1 MNPETIARYKA
12 LALDER
18 MSLALRDNL
27 DAEHRRIILRE
38 EQWMQVRVYFAR
50 RADLSNEEIEYLL
63 DDQDHVI
70 RLCIAKR
77 DDLSA
82 AQVERCV
89 ADRDP
94 NVRYFIARNPLL
106 DDVQRERLAGDEDPL
121 VRRAVGKGA
130 RPVQY
135 RQREGQ
141 ARLIR

>member
-1 MNPETIARYKA
+1 MNPETVARYKS
-12 LALDER
+12 LELDER
-18 MSLALRDNL
+18 MNLALSEAL
-27 DAEHRRIILRE
+27 DAEHRDIILRE

-50 RADLSNEEIEYLL
+50 RADLGVEEIEYLL

-77 DDLSA
+77 DDLSP

-89 ADRDP
+89 RDRDP

-106 DDVQRERLAGDEDPL
+106 DDAQRERLADDEDPL
-121 VRRAVGKGA
+121 VRRAVRKGA
-130 RPVQY
+130 RPTQY